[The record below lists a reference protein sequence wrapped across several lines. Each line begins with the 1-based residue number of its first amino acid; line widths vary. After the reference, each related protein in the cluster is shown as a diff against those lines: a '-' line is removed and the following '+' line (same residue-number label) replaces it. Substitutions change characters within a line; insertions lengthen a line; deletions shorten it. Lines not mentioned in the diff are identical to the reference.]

1 MGNSAHANLA
11 PAAAALLAAGA
22 AAAIIPNSFYAP
34 FLVGAAAA
42 AAAGIAALVANKP
55 LHQSILTISRAL
67 LDEPPADLDPL
78 QHPKPVRPLIAAITD
93 SRENLAQQ
101 ASRAASRARE
111 LEVARRVSEAD
122 LRLNLAVLDALRD
135 AVIVTDQ
142 FDELTSANHAACQL
156 LNLDP
161 DSTHKP
167 IDELPIDE
175 QVRDLIRE
183 IRQSNSLADR
193 RTSELSLPDPRA
205 PKDDA
210 APPPHR
216 VFEILLAPLPDADRS
231 EPSGVVTIFRDIT
244 AERETSQMKTDFVS
258 QVSHELR
265 TPLSSINAYVEMLLD
280 GEARDDES
288 RREFY
293 TIIKNEADRL
303 SRLIDNMLN
312 ISRIEAGI
320 VQIERSE
327 VDFAKIVR
335 DAIEIMQPQAKLKN
349 ISLIS
354 KPGPLIYTA
363 QADRDM
369 IHQVVLNL
377 ISNAVKYT
385 PEGGRVTVAVEND
398 DATRSVL
405 VSVSDTGL
413 GIPPDVL
420 PKLFQKFYRIDNYK
434 RVAKGTGLGL
444 ALVKHIVETVHHG
457 QVGVASTVGLGSKF
471 WFTVPYEP
479 SIRKAA

>member
-1 MGNSAHANLA
+1 MGIPAQSNFA
-11 PAAAALLAAGA
+11 PAAAALLVAGA
-22 AAAIIPNSFYAP
+22 AAAIIPDSFYAP
-34 FLVGAAAA
+34 FLVGGVSAIAVAAAA
-42 AAAGIAALVANKP
+42 ALAVKP
-55 LHQSILTISRAL
+55 LRQSLLAISRAL
-67 LDEPPADLDPL
+67 LDEPPAEFDPL
-78 QHPKPVRPLIAAITD
+78 QHPKPLRPLIAAIAD
-93 SRENLAQQ
+93 SRETLTQQ
-101 ASRAASRARE
+101 ASRSASRARE

-122 LRLNLAVLDALRD
+122 LRLNLAVLDTLRD

-142 FDELTSANHAACQL
+142 FDELTSANHAACSL

-161 DSTHKP
+161 NSTHKP
-167 IDELPIDE
+167 IDDLPIDE
-175 QVRDLIRE
+175 QVRELIRE
-183 IRQSNSLADR
+183 IRQSNSLSDR

-210 APPPHR
+210 TPPPQR
-216 VFEILLAPLPDADRS
+216 IFEILLAPLPDAERT
-231 EPSGVVTIFRDIT
+231 EPAGVVTIFRDIT

-280 GEARDDES
+280 GEARDDDS
-288 RREFY
+288 RCEFY

-327 VDFAKIVR
+327 VDFAKIAR

-369 IHQVVLNL
+369 VHQVILNL

-385 PEGGRVTVAVEND
+385 PEGGRVTVAIEND
-398 DATRSVL
+398 DATKSVL
-405 VSVSDTGL
+405 VSISDTGL
-413 GIPPDVL
+413 GIPPDAL

-471 WFTVPYEP
+471 WFTIPYEP

>member
-1 MGNSAHANLA
+1 MR
-11 PAAAALLAAGA
+11 P
-22 AAAIIPNSFYAP
+22 
-34 FLVGAAAA
+34 
-42 AAAGIAALVANKP
+42 
-55 LHQSILTISRAL
+55 TR
-67 LDEPPADLDPL
+67 PPA
-78 QHPKPVRPLIAAITD
+78 RI
-93 SRENLAQQ
+93 
-101 ASRAASRARE
+101 
-111 LEVARRVSEAD
+111 
-122 LRLNLAVLDALRD
+122 
-135 AVIVTDQ
+135 
-142 FDELTSANHAACQL
+142 
-156 LNLDP
+156 
-161 DSTHKP
+161 
-167 IDELPIDE
+167 
-175 QVRDLIRE
+175 
-183 IRQSNSLADR
+183 
-193 RTSELSLPDPRA
+193 
-205 PKDDA
+205 
-210 APPPHR
+210 
-216 VFEILLAPLPDADRS
+216 FEIVLAPLPDADRAA
-231 EPSGVVTIFRDIT
+231 PAGVVTIFRDIT

-280 GEARDDES
+280 GEASDEDA

-320 VQIERSE
+320 IQVERSE
-327 VDFAKIVR
+327 VDFAGIIR
-335 DAIEIMQPQAKLKN
+335 DALEIMQPQAKLKN

-405 VSVSDTGL
+405 VSISDTGL
-413 GIPPDVL
+413 GIPPDAL

-444 ALVKHIVETVHHG
+444 ALVKHIVETVHRG
-457 QVGVASTVGLGSKF
+457 QIGVSSTVGLGSKF
-471 WFTVPYEP
+471 WFTIPYEP
-479 SIRKAA
+479 SVRNAA

>member
-1 MGNSAHANLA
+1 MGNSPQSYAA
-11 PAAAALLAAGA
+11 PSAAALLAAAGAAFLLPPSPVSNVVIGA
-22 AAAIIPNSFYAP
+22 AAALAA
-34 FLVGAAAA
+34 GAAAFLIA
-42 AAAGIAALVANKP
+42 RPVSAALVS
-55 LHQSILTISRAL
+55 LTQSL
-67 LDEPPADLDPL
+67 LDETPTELDPL
-78 QHPKPVRPLIAAITD
+78 QHPAALRSLVSAITD
-93 SRENLAQQ
+93 SRDSLNKQVT
-101 ASRAASRARE
+101 RAAARARE
-111 LEVARRVSEAD
+111 LEVSRRVSEAD
-122 LRLNLAVLDALRD
+122 ARLNVAVLDSLRD

-142 FDELTSANHAACQL
+142 FDELTSANRAACAL
-156 LNLDP
+156 LGIDP
-161 DSTHKP
+161 EAAHKR
-167 IDELPIDE
+167 IDDLPIDE
-175 QVRDLIRE
+175 QVRELIRE
-183 IRQSNSLADR
+183 IRSSNTLADR

-205 PKDDA
+205 PKDENTP
-210 APPPHR
+210 APMR
-216 VFEILLAPLPDADRS
+216 TFEILLSPLPDAER
-231 EPSGVVTIFRDIT
+231 EAPAGVVTIFRDVT

-280 GEARDDES
+280 GEARDEDS
-288 RREFY
+288 QREFY

-327 VDFAKIVR
+327 VDFSQIGR

-349 ISLIS
+349 ISLIF

-369 IHQVVLNL
+369 VHQVVLNL

-385 PEGGRVTVAVEND
+385 PEGGRVTVAIEND

-405 VSVSDTGL
+405 VSISDTGL
-413 GIPPDVL
+413 GIPPDAL

-457 QVGVASTVGLGSKF
+457 QIGVSSTVGLGSKF
-471 WFTVPYEP
+471 WFSIPYEP
-479 SIRKAA
+479 SLRNAA